1 MCIYK
6 NADYR
11 GYRKWRD
18 EIMNNNIE
26 INLNEDE
33 QATLNSIKEDIMRDV
48 RAEIAKN
55 NTIIP
60 TGFDGGKEIS
70 KIVKKAQAFKAD
82 YVEQVQKIDRRYK
95 EEVANSKKAVLE
107 QDMRYEMKSLA
118 QDIDA
123 AVEEDRIAREDEKA
137 RLLASD
143 EYKDQKMEN
152 MQLLA
157 MLAQANA
164 DIDYQTFLDLADVA
178 IGAGD
183 TTTIKYMGMMSGKQN
198 ASFANDIIHQINIAE
213 QNKALTQFADSAKQF
228 LVDGDISLTLMSHM
242 KLYE

>member
-1 MCIYK
+1 
-6 NADYR
+6 
-11 GYRKWRD
+11 
-18 EIMNNNIE
+18 MNNNVE
-26 INLNEDE
+26 INLNEEE
-33 QATLNSIKEDIMRDV
+33 QSTLNSIKEGIMRDV

-60 TGFDGGKEIS
+60 NGYDGGKEIA
-70 KIVKKAQAFKAD
+70 KLVKKAQALKAD
-82 YVEQVQKIDRRYK
+82 YVDQVQKIDARYK
-95 EEVANSKKAVLE
+95 EEVGNSKKAVLE

-118 QDIDA
+118 EDIDA

-143 EYKDQKMEN
+143 EYKDAKMEN

-164 DIDYQTFLDLADVA
+164 DIDYQTFLELANVA
-178 IGAGD
+178 ISAGD
-183 TTTIKYMGMMSGKQN
+183 TTSIKYMGMMAGKQN
-198 ASFANDIIHQINIAE
+198 ASFSNDIIHQIEIAE
-213 QNKALTQFADSAKQF
+213 QNKPLTQFADSAKQF
-228 LVDGDISLTLMSHM
+228 LVDSDVSLTLMAQM

>member
-1 MCIYK
+1 
-6 NADYR
+6 
-11 GYRKWRD
+11 
-18 EIMNNNIE
+18 MNDNIE
-26 INLNEDE
+26 IKLDEDE
-33 QATLNSIKEDIMRDV
+33 QTTLEAIKNDIMRDV

-55 NTIIP
+55 NTVIP
-60 TGFDGGKEIS
+60 TGFDGGRKIS
-70 KIVKKAQAFKAD
+70 KIVKEAQALKAD
-82 YVEQVQKIDRRYK
+82 YVEQVQKIEARYSK
-95 EEVANSKKAVLE
+95 EVSNSKKAVLE

-118 QDIDA
+118 EDIDR

-137 RLLASD
+137 RLLASN
-143 EYKDQKMEN
+143 EYKDAKMEN

-164 DIDYQTFLDLADVA
+164 DIDYQTFLELADVA
-178 IGAGD
+178 MAAGD

-213 QNKALTQFADSAKQF
+213 QNKPLAQFADSAKQF
-228 LVDGDISLTLMSHM
+228 LENGDINLTLMGHM

>member
-1 MCIYK
+1 MD
-6 NADYR
+6 NNV
-11 GYRKWRD
+11 
-18 EIMNNNIE
+18 EIK
-26 INLNEDE
+26 LDQQE
-33 QATLNSIKEDIMRDV
+33 QTTLEAIRNDIMRDV

-60 TGFDGGKEIS
+60 TGYDGGKEIA
-70 KIVKKAQAFKAD
+70 KLVKKAQTLKAD
-82 YVEQVQKIDRRYK
+82 YVDQVQKIDARYK

-118 QDIDA
+118 EDIDR
-123 AVEEDRIAREDEKA
+123 AVEEDHIAREDEKA

-157 MLAQANA
+157 MLAQAGA
-164 DIDYQTFLDLADVA
+164 DIDYQTFMELANVA
-178 IGAGD
+178 ISAGD
-183 TTTIKYMGMMSGKQN
+183 TTSIKYMGMMAGKQN

-213 QNKALTQFADSAKQF
+213 QNKALSQFADSAKQF
-228 LVDGDISLTLMSHM
+228 LVDGDISLNLMAHM

>member
-6 NADYR
+6 NADNT

-18 EIMNNNIE
+18 EIMNDNIE
-26 INLNEDE
+26 IKLNEEE
-33 QATLNSIKEDIMRDV
+33 QSTLNSIKEDIMRDV

-60 TGFDGGKEIS
+60 DGFCGGKEIS
-70 KIVKKAQAFKAD
+70 KIVKKAQALKAD
-82 YVEQVQKIDRRYK
+82 YIEQVQKIDRRYK

-118 QDIDA
+118 EDIDA

-143 EYKDQKMEN
+143 EYKDAKMEN

-157 MLAQANA
+157 MLAQAGA
-164 DIDYQTFLDLADVA
+164 DIDYQTFLELADVA
-178 IGAGD
+178 ISAGD
-183 TTTIKYMGMMSGKQN
+183 TMSIKYMGMMSGKQN
-198 ASFANDIIHQINIAE
+198 ASFANDIIHQINITE
-213 QNKALTQFADSAKQF
+213 QNKPLAQFADSAKQF
-228 LVDGDISLTLMSHM
+228 LIDSEISLNLMAHM

>member
-1 MCIYK
+1 
-6 NADYR
+6 
-11 GYRKWRD
+11 
-18 EIMNNNIE
+18 MNDNIE
-26 INLNEDE
+26 IKLDE
-33 QATLNSIKEDIMRDV
+33 QEKTSLEAIKNDIMRDV

-60 TGFDGGKEIS
+60 TGFSGGKEIS
-70 KIVKKAQAFKAD
+70 KIVKKAQALKAD
-82 YVEQVQKIDRRYK
+82 YVEQVQKIEARYSK
-95 EEVANSKKAVLE
+95 EVSNSKKAVLE
-107 QDMRYEMKSLA
+107 QDMRFEMKSLA
-118 QDIDA
+118 EDIDA

-143 EYKDQKMEN
+143 EYKDAKMEN

-164 DIDYQTFLDLADVA
+164 DIDYQTFLELADA
-178 IGAGD
+178 SIGAGD
-183 TTTIKYMGMMSGKQN
+183 TITIKYMGLMAGKQN

-213 QNKALTQFADSAKQF
+213 QNKALSQFADSAKQF

>member
-1 MCIYK
+1 
-6 NADYR
+6 
-11 GYRKWRD
+11 
-18 EIMNNNIE
+18 MNNNIE
-26 INLNEDE
+26 IKLDE
-33 QATLNSIKEDIMRDV
+33 QEQTTLNSIREGIMRDV

-60 TGFDGGKEIS
+60 TGYDGGREIS

-82 YVEQVQKIDRRYK
+82 YVEQVQKIEARYSK
-95 EEVANSKKAVLE
+95 EVSNSKKAVLE
-107 QDMRYEMKSLA
+107 QDMRFEMKSLA
-118 QDIDA
+118 EDIDK
-123 AVEEDRIAREDEKA
+123 AVEEDHIAREDEKA

-143 EYKDQKMEN
+143 EYKDAKMEN

-164 DIDYQTFLDLADVA
+164 DIDYQTFLELADVA

-183 TTTIKYMGMMSGKQN
+183 TTTIKYLGMMAGKQN

-213 QNKALTQFADSAKQF
+213 QNKPLTQFANSAKQF
-228 LVDGDISLTLMSHM
+228 LSDGNISLNLMAHM
-242 KLYE
+242 KLYEGE

>member
-1 MCIYK
+1 
-6 NADYR
+6 
-11 GYRKWRD
+11 
-18 EIMNNNIE
+18 MNDNIE

-33 QATLNSIKEDIMRDV
+33 QTTLNSIKEDIMRDV
-48 RAEIAKN
+48 RNEIAKN

-60 TGFDGGKEIS
+60 NGFDGGKEIA
-70 KIVKKAQAFKAD
+70 KLVKKAQALKAD
-82 YVEQVQKIDRRYK
+82 YVEQVEKIEARYSK
-95 EEVANSKKAVLE
+95 EVGNSKKSVLE

-118 QDIDA
+118 EDIDK
-123 AVEEDRIAREDEKA
+123 AVEEDRMAREDEKA

-164 DIDYQTFLDLADVA
+164 DIDYQTFMELANVA
-178 IGAGD
+178 ISAGD
-183 TTTIKYMGMMSGKQN
+183 TTAIKYMGMMAGKQN

-213 QNKALTQFADSAKQF
+213 ANKPLSQFADSAKQF
-228 LVDGDISLTLMSHM
+228 LIDGEINLTLMSYM
-242 KLYE
+242 QLYE

>member
-1 MCIYK
+1 M
-6 NADYR
+6 NDNV
-11 GYRKWRD
+11 
-18 EIMNNNIE
+18 EIK
-26 INLNEDE
+26 LNEQE
-33 QATLNSIKEDIMRDV
+33 GVTLEAIRNDIMRDV

-60 TGFDGGKEIS
+60 TGFSGGAEIA
-70 KIVKKAQAFKAD
+70 KLVKKAQALKAD
-82 YVEQVQKIDRRYK
+82 YVEQVQKIEARYSK
-95 EEVANSKKAVLE
+95 EVGNSKKAVLE

-118 QDIDA
+118 EDIDK

-152 MQLLA
+152 LQLLA
-157 MLAQANA
+157 MLAQAGA
-164 DIDYQTFLDLADVA
+164 DIDYQTFLELADVV
-178 IGAGD
+178 ISAGD
-183 TTTIKYMGMMSGKQN
+183 TTTIKYFGMMAGKQN

-213 QNKALTQFADSAKQF
+213 QNKQLTQFADSAKSF
-228 LVDGDISLTLMSHM
+228 LENGEISLTLMSQM

>member
-1 MCIYK
+1 MD
-6 NADYR
+6 NV
-11 GYRKWRD
+11 
-18 EIMNNNIE
+18 E
-26 INLNEDE
+26 INLNEQE
-33 QATLNSIKEDIMRDV
+33 QTTLNSIREGIMRDV

-60 TGFDGGKEIS
+60 NGFSGAAEIS

-82 YVEQVQKIDRRYK
+82 YVEQVQKIEARYSK
-95 EEVANSKKAVLE
+95 EVSNSKKAVLE

-118 QDIDA
+118 EDIDK

-157 MLAQANA
+157 MLAQAGA
-164 DIDYQTFLDLADVA
+164 DIDYQTFMELANVA

-183 TTTIKYMGMMSGKQN
+183 TTAIKYMGMMSGKQN
-198 ASFANDIIHQINIAE
+198 ASFANDIIYQINIAE
-213 QNKALTQFADSAKQF
+213 QNKPLSQFADSAKKF
-228 LVDGDISLTLMSHM
+228 LENGEITLNLMAQM

>member
-1 MCIYK
+1 
-6 NADYR
+6 
-11 GYRKWRD
+11 
-18 EIMNNNIE
+18 MNDNIE
-26 INLNEDE
+26 IKLDE
-33 QATLNSIKEDIMRDV
+33 QEQTTLNSIREGIMRDV

-60 TGFDGGKEIS
+60 TGYDGSREIS

-82 YVEQVQKIDRRYK
+82 YVEQVQKIEARYSK
-95 EEVANSKKAVLE
+95 EVSNSKKAVLE
-107 QDMRYEMKSLA
+107 QDMRFEMKSLA
-118 QDIDA
+118 EDIDK
-123 AVEEDRIAREDEKA
+123 AVEEDHIAREDEKA

-143 EYKDQKMEN
+143 EYKDAKMEN

-164 DIDYQTFLDLADVA
+164 DIDYQTFLELADVA

-183 TTTIKYMGMMSGKQN
+183 TTTIKYLGMMAGKQN

-213 QNKALTQFADSAKQF
+213 QNKPLTQFANSAKQF
-228 LVDGDISLTLMSHM
+228 LSDGNISLNLMAHM
-242 KLYE
+242 KLYEGE

>member
-1 MCIYK
+1 M
-6 NADYR
+6 D
-11 GYRKWRD
+11 
-18 EIMNNNIE
+18 NNIE
-26 INLNEDE
+26 INLNEQE
-33 QATLNSIKEDIMRDV
+33 QSTLNSIKEDIMRDV

-60 TGFDGGKEIS
+60 NGFSGGAQIAKL
-70 KIVKKAQAFKAD
+70 VHKAQQLKVD
-82 YVEQVQKIDRRYK
+82 YDKEVARIDGRYK
-95 EEVANSKKAVLE
+95 KEVGDSKKAVLE
-107 QDMRYEMKSLA
+107 QDFRYDMQSLA
-118 QDIDA
+118 QDIDS

-143 EYKDQKMEN
+143 EYKDNKMEN
-152 MQLLA
+152 MKLLA

-164 DIDYQTFLDLADVA
+164 DIDYQTFLELADVA

-183 TTTIKYMGMMSGKQN
+183 TTTIKYMGMLAGKQN

-213 QNKALTQFADSAKQF
+213 QNKPLSQFADSAKSF
-228 LVDGDISLTLMSHM
+228 LENGEISLTLMAQM

>member
-1 MCIYK
+1 
-6 NADYR
+6 
-11 GYRKWRD
+11 
-18 EIMNNNIE
+18 MNNNVE
-26 INLNEDE
+26 IKLDE
-33 QATLNSIKEDIMRDV
+33 QEQTTLEAIRNDIMRDV

-55 NTIIP
+55 NTVIP
-60 TGFDGGKEIS
+60 NGFDGGAEIA
-70 KIVKKAQAFKAD
+70 KLVKKAQAFKAD
-82 YVEQVQKIDRRYK
+82 YVDQVQKIEARYSK
-95 EEVANSKKAVLE
+95 EVGNSKKAVLE

-118 QDIDA
+118 EDIDK

-157 MLAQANA
+157 MLAQAGA
-164 DIDYQTFLDLADVA
+164 DIDYQTFMELANVA
-178 IGAGD
+178 ISAGD
-183 TTTIKYMGMMSGKQN
+183 TTAIKYMGMMSGKQN

-213 QNKALTQFADSAKQF
+213 QNKPLAQFADSAKQF
-228 LVDGDISLTLMSHM
+228 LVDGDISLTLMAQM

>member
-1 MCIYK
+1 MDNNVEIKLDNQEQTTLEAIK
-6 NADYR
+6 N
-11 GYRKWRD
+11 
-18 EIMNNNIE
+18 
-26 INLNEDE
+26 
-33 QATLNSIKEDIMRDV
+33 DIMRDV
-48 RAEIAKN
+48 RNEIAKN

-60 TGFDGGKEIS
+60 NGFDGGKEIA
-70 KIVKKAQAFKAD
+70 KLVKKAQAFKAD
-82 YVEQVQKIDRRYK
+82 YVEQVEKIDRRYK

-118 QDIDA
+118 EDIDK

-164 DIDYQTFLDLADVA
+164 DIDYQTFMELANVA
-178 IGAGD
+178 ISAGD
-183 TTTIKYMGMMSGKQN
+183 TTAIKYMGMMAGKQN

-213 QNKALTQFADSAKQF
+213 QNKPLSQFRDSAKQF
-228 LVDGDISLTLMSHM
+228 LENGEISLTLMSQM

>member
-1 MCIYK
+1 
-6 NADYR
+6 
-11 GYRKWRD
+11 
-18 EIMNNNIE
+18 MNDNIE
-26 INLNEDE
+26 IKSDKDE
-33 QATLNSIKEDIMRDV
+33 QTTLDTIKNDIMRNV
-48 RAEIAKN
+48 SAEIAKN

-60 TGFDGGKEIS
+60 NGFSGGAQIAKL
-70 KIVKKAQAFKAD
+70 VHKAQQLKVD
-82 YVEQVQKIDRRYK
+82 YDKEVARIDSRYK
-95 EEVANSKKAVLE
+95 KEVADSKKAVLE

-118 QDIDA
+118 EDIDR

-157 MLAQANA
+157 MLAQAGA
-164 DIDYQTFLDLADVA
+164 DIDYQTFLELADVA

-183 TTTIKYMGMMSGKQN
+183 TTAIKYMGMMAGKQN

-213 QNKALTQFADSAKQF
+213 KNEPLTQFANSAKQF
-228 LVDGDISLTLMSHM
+228 LVDNEVSLTLMAQM
-242 KLYE
+242 KLYEEE

>member
-1 MCIYK
+1 M
-6 NADYR
+6 D
-11 GYRKWRD
+11 
-18 EIMNNNIE
+18 NNVE

-33 QATLNSIKEDIMRDV
+33 QTTLNSIKEGIMRDV
-48 RAEIAKN
+48 RNEIAKN
-55 NTIIP
+55 NTVIP
-60 TGFDGGKEIS
+60 NGFSGGTEIS
-70 KIVKKAQAFKAD
+70 KIVKKAQALKAD
-82 YVEQVQKIDRRYK
+82 YIEQVRKIDARYK
-95 EEVANSKKAVLE
+95 EEIANSKKAVLE

-157 MLAQANA
+157 MLAQAGA
-164 DIDYQTFLDLADVA
+164 DIDYHTFLELANVA
-178 IGAGD
+178 ISAGD
-183 TTTIKYMGMMSGKQN
+183 TTTIKYMGMMAGKQN
-198 ASFANDIIHQINIAE
+198 ASFANDVIYQINIAE
-213 QNKALTQFADSAKQF
+213 QNKPLTQFADSAKQF

-242 KLYE
+242 QMYE